1 MTKVNFRNLIIS
13 LMFTLCCVFCLG
25 FSYNAYAADELVT
38 LKNVSV
44 RHNEMYSPID
54 GDNKIVSG
62 AFSFNIP
69 ESQTG
74 STMVVT
80 LYNEAGNLLSYETKG
95 EGSSQYREISLAGN
109 VTQIIYTNANF
120 TVRANVGYFTQ
131 YVLKY
136 QATVTPPTGSTYT
149 TEMATITVD
158 FISQG
163 IELSVPEISLD
174 KGTTITDAL
183 LRSYI
188 SRAMINGANIDKSLI
203 KVSHTINTN
212 TAGLYEAFYSYT
224 LGGITISET
233 VSVRIV
239 EEYIP
244 LVPTITFEGETVTST
259 EQAPC
264 EFELATNQTMIL
276 VVTLNRE
283 SENVVFTYNFD
294 VEGVRYNAEM
304 TNPTTYTIT
313 INPPTAYVGVING
326 SIAMRDSGQESA
338 FETLYLKN
346 TYAVSQPP
354 VIEFDPD
361 YEFVLTKNYPYAD
374 LDSFLRNAVAQIVEF
389 DGSIVAANIIDDPT
403 KLVIT
408 HSIENQDDLSVV
420 ASYTVTYTYTSQ
432 ISGLVVSQQKTLTVE
447 NQAPTIDSI
456 VVKVAGEEIL
466 NGASLQ
472 TGTAINFEIYAIDQD
487 EDALTYYML
496 PTIGS
501 VEQDQVDTY
510 KFTYTPDSDYAG
522 QVSIQIYCKDSEF
535 QDSQVEVFTFTFV
548 DNEKPVIVFKS
559 QVVYN
564 EPAYVINVQKNT
576 DIFFGSL
583 VDYVTDNVSTIA
595 NEEVT
600 LIPVG
605 FELDAQNRA
614 RFQTATSRSIKY
626 SVSDTAGNVAEY
638 LVEIVVDNHAP
649 VAQDIDYGIVNYN
662 TEVTIDLRAYTT
674 DADNDAVTFMRMG
687 YIYNDVGVDG
697 EPVAG
702 AFAEVNGNILTVRS
716 PNKYVGKLVLQYQV
730 TDIDNAKSVE
740 KTIIINFADRVK
752 PVLTETNL
760 KKDFVKGKGEQF
772 NKDGYFTIIDEI
784 DGDNVAV
791 TTKIYKLDASGNT
804 IGSPIAE
811 IDFNEIA
818 SYKITYEALDQSSN
832 LQTASVT
839 INVTNGAK
847 PQIHLVSETATITI
861 GSRFSIFDYIYKIS
875 DLEDGDKTSN
885 FEALYNNGVLKINNI
900 PESTDTKGTY
910 EIKMYYVDS
919 DSNLSETVTF
929 TLVVE
934 GKKTISPLYFIAG
947 GGIIAFVI
955 IVVVI
960 AVVVRKAKMRV

>member
-25 FSYNAYAADELVT
+25 FSYNAYAEGELVT
-38 LKNVSV
+38 LQNVSV

-54 GDNKIVSG
+54 GDNKIASG
-62 AFSFNIP
+62 TFSFDIP

-95 EGSSQYREISLAGN
+95 EGASQYREVSLAGN
-109 VTQIIYTNANF
+109 VTQIIYTNASF
-120 TVRANVGYFTQ
+120 SVRANVGYFDQ

-136 QATVTPPTGSTYT
+136 QATVTPPTGSAYT

-163 IELSVPEISLD
+163 IELSTSEVSLD
-174 KGTTITDAL
+174 KGTAITDAL

-188 SRAMINGANIDKSLI
+188 SRAVFNGVTLDNSAITVTHSINSNA
-203 KVSHTINTN
+203 
-212 TAGLYEAFYSYT
+212 AGIYEVVYSYT
-224 LGGITISET
+224 SGGTTIDQNLM
-233 VSVRIV
+233 VRIV
-239 EEYIP
+239 EEYVP
-244 LVPTITFEGETVTST
+244 LVPTITYEGETVTST

-264 EFELATNQTMIL
+264 EFELAANQTMTLI
-276 VVTLNRE
+276 VNLNRACE
-283 SENVVFTYNFD
+283 TVVFNYTFD

-313 INPPTAYVGVING
+313 INSPSSYVGVING
-326 SIAMRDSGQESA
+326 SISMTDNSQPVT
-338 FETLYLKN
+338 FETFYLKN

-354 VIEFDPD
+354 VIEFDED
-361 YEFVLTKNYPYAD
+361 FDFTLIKNYPMAD
-374 LDSFLRNAVAQIVEF
+374 LDSFLRGAVDKIVEF
-389 DGSIVAANIIDDPT
+389 DGSLVASNIIEDPT

-408 HSIENQDDLSVV
+408 HSITDLSVV
-420 ASYTVTYTYTSQ
+420 ASYTITYTYTSQ
-432 ISGLVVSQQKTLTVE
+432 ISGLSVTQQKTLSIE
-447 NQAPTIDSI
+447 NQAPTIDS
-456 VVKVAGEEIL
+456 VVIKVNGEEIS

-472 TGTAINFEIYAIDQD
+472 TGTVINFEIYAIDQD
-487 EDALTYYML
+487 ADALTYYML

-501 VEQDQVDTY
+501 IEQDQVETN
-510 KFTYTPDSDYAG
+510 KFTYTPDSDYSGIAT
-522 QVSIQIYCKDSEF
+522 IQIYCKDIEL

-548 DNEKPVIVFKS
+548 DSEKPVIVFKS

-583 VDYVTDNVSTIA
+583 VDYATDNVSTIA
-595 NEEVT
+595 NTEVVLT
-600 LIPVG
+600 PVG
-605 FELDAQNRA
+605 FELDSQNRA
-614 RFQTATSRSIKY
+614 RFQTATARSIKY
-626 SVSDTAGNVAEY
+626 SVSDAAGNIAEY
-638 LVEIVVDNHAP
+638 LVEIVVDNQAP
-649 VAQDIDYGIVNYN
+649 VAQDIEYGIVNYN
-662 TEVTIDLRAYTT
+662 TEVSIDLSDYVS
-674 DADNDAVTFMRMG
+674 DADNDSVTFMRMG

-697 EPVAG
+697 EPVVG
-702 AFAEVNGNILTVRS
+702 AFAEVNGDILTVRS
-716 PNKYVGKLVLQYQV
+716 PNKYVGKLVLQYQA
-730 TDIDNAKSVE
+730 TDIDNAKSAE
-740 KTIIINFADRVK
+740 KTIVIIFVDRVA
-752 PVLTETNL
+752 PVLSQTNL
-760 KKDFVKGKGEQF
+760 KTDFVKGKGEQF
-772 NKDGYFTIIDEI
+772 DINGYFTVNDEI
-784 DGDNVAV
+784 DGTNVTV

-804 IGSPIAE
+804 TGSPLAE
-811 IDFNEIA
+811 IDFNEVA
-818 SYKITYEALDQSSN
+818 SYKIIYEALDQSSN
-832 LQTASVT
+832 LKTASVT

-847 PQIHLVSETATITI
+847 PQIHLVSEKATITV

-885 FEALYNNGVLKINNI
+885 FEALYNNGVLKISNI

-947 GGIIAFVI
+947 GGIIAFII